1 MTAPL
6 WSTDEIVAATGA
18 VCIGNGSS
26 IQGVSIDTRSLQP
39 GDLFFAI
46 EGEARDG
53 HDFLQAALTKGAAGA
68 FVLRSRADEFREYG
82 RLFAVAD
89 IMEAMRDL
97 AVAARSRMSGQV
109 IAVTGSVGKT
119 GTKEALRLALSRQ
132 GATHAS
138 VASYNNHWGVP
149 LTLARTP
156 RDSAFGVYEIGMNHP
171 GEILPLIK
179 MVRPNTAIITTIAPV
194 HLEFF
199 RSVADIADAKAEIF
213 AGLEPGGVAVLPRD
227 CPYFDRLRLHAAAS
241 PAGRVISFGETR
253 EADVRAE
260 TIIAGSEASDVI
272 AYVFGRKIKYR
283 IGSPGR
289 HVALNSLAV
298 LAAIAVIGADVDA
311 AAAAMIELT
320 PPTGRGERLLLGS
333 RDSSFLLIDES
344 YNANPASMRAA
355 LSNLAMVD
363 IPKGGRKIAVLGDM
377 GELGPTGPKLHE
389 ELAEVILDS
398 GVDQVFAAGSLMK
411 NLIEAL
417 PSSLIGGYG
426 GTSAQLID
434 QVNAFVRADDA
445 IMIKGSLSTRMVLVV
460 ASLKERHGVLGASAA
475 QGSEKPNPA
484 SKG

>member
-1 MTAPL
+1 MTASL
-6 WSTDEIVAATGA
+6 WSTEEVVAATDA
-18 VCIGNGSS
+18 ICTGNGSS

-53 HDFLQAALTKGAAGA
+53 HDFAQAALAKGAAGA
-68 FVLRSRADEFREYG
+68 FVLRSRADEFQEFG
-82 RLFAVAD
+82 RIFAVAD
-89 IMEAMRDL
+89 VMQAMRDL
-97 AVAARSRMSGQV
+97 AFAARNRITGPV

-156 RDSAFGVYEIGMNHP
+156 RDSAFAIYEIGMNHP
-171 GEILPLIK
+171 GEILPLTK
-179 MVRPNTAIITTIAPV
+179 LVRPNVAIITTVAPV

-213 AGLEPGGVAVLPRD
+213 TGLEPGGIAILPRD
-227 CPYFDRLRLHAAAS
+227 CLHFERLKLHAAGS
-241 PAGRVISFGETR
+241 QAGRVISFGEGA
-253 EADVRAE
+253 EADIRAE
-260 TIIAGSEASDVI
+260 TIIAGSEASDVV
-272 AYVFGRKIKYR
+272 ASVFGRKIRYR
-283 IGSPGR
+283 VGSPGR

-298 LAAIAVIGADVDA
+298 LAAVAATGADVDA
-311 AAAAMIELT
+311 AAAAMIDLT

-333 RDSSFLLIDES
+333 RDSSFLLVDES

-389 ELAEVILDS
+389 ELAKVILDS

-411 NLIEAL
+411 NLVEAL

-426 GTSAQLID
+426 ETSAQLID

-445 IMIKGSLSTRMVLVV
+445 IMIKGSLSTRMGLVV